1 MEKVR
6 QAIRDSEPRKDE
18 KISWKTDH
26 EIRYVDLT
34 IYPLITDKV
43 QGAVIRVDDVTERV
57 RMEELMI
64 QTEKMMSVGGLAA
77 GMAHEINNPLAGILQ
92 NVQVMRN
99 RLYGDLPGNR
109 CVAEECG
116 TSMEMIKNYMDQRDI
131 SKIFRAIMESGW
143 RAANIVENM
152 LSFSRK
158 SDFRFALQDL
168 GELLDKAIEL
178 ASSDYDLK
186 KKYDFR
192 QIRIVRRYDGNM
204 PRVWCDASKLQ
215 QVFLNILKNGAQAMA
230 EAGRSVEQ
238 PCFTL
243 GVMPEGEMARIEIGD
258 NGPGMD
264 EMVRKRVFE
273 PFFTTKD
280 VGIGTGLG
288 LSVSYF
294 IITEDHSGTME
305 VESASGTG
313 TKFIIRLPLG
323 KSC

>member
-1 MEKVR
+1 
-6 QAIRDSEPRKDE
+6 
-18 KISWKTDH
+18 
-26 EIRYVDLT
+26 L
-34 IYPLITDKV
+34 
-43 QGAVIRVDDVTERV
+43 QG
-57 RMEELMI
+57 M
-64 QTEKMMSVGGLAA
+64 
-77 GMAHEINNPLAGILQ
+77 
-92 NVQVMRN
+92 
-99 RLYGDLPGNR
+99 
-109 CVAEECG
+109 
-116 TSMEMIKNYMDQRDI
+116 
-131 SKIFRAIMESGW
+131 
-143 RAANIVENM
+143 
-152 LSFSRK
+152 
-158 SDFRFALQDL
+158 

-192 QIRIVRRYDGNM
+192 QIQIIRRYDGDL
-204 PRVWCDASKLQ
+204 PRVWCDASKIQ

-230 EAGRSVEQ
+230 ETGRSVEQ

-243 GVMPEGEMARIEIGD
+243 GVMPEGKMARIEIGD

-264 EMVRKRVFE
+264 EMIRKRVFE

-305 VESASGTG
+305 VESAPGTG
-313 TKFIIRLPLG
+313 TKFIIRLPFG